1 MALSTQPY
9 LDEFDGTTLGAY
21 YDVTGTWS
29 VSDGNASLTDD
40 SAGNERVLYETEEQ
54 DHHSE
59 IYFTYA
65 TGVTRVFARYVDSD
79 NFMVAELNNGSAKV
93 LSKVGG
99 TETVLF
105 TGNAGVTVG
114 QTHFIRLRIIGNALW
129 TRIGN
134 TATEHTIPTSLLTG
148 TITGFTAPVDMEVN
162 NFLVAR
168 PDSEITAPDRTNA
181 TAFPT
186 AVVVNRPVI
195 TVSGEAVTT
204 ITVNDP
210 LPTFTY
216 SAEDVEDGT
225 VTVTVGGDTPDNT
238 TVGEYVQTFNAIDS
252 DGNEAIEV
260 TRTTIVEAEN
270 TSTLPDTRI
279 RLIGIGD
286 SIGNHIFDAGSHF
299 VTYADTLN
307 CDASIVNNANG
318 GSFSFRM
325 NEDLADD
332 LTDAREVNNNM
343 FVLIHGTNGEVDA
356 DGNGF
361 PAYFNAFEI
370 YTARIV
376 ARIHNAG
383 YRAAIA
389 SKTRSA
395 QENTSS
401 YPTAG
406 IVNTQNTLS
415 ESLTPEFYDYDIDRP
430 LIDLFEITEGEHS
443 NGWFIDNYHPSQT
456 GEFAMLEY
464 MANRLIP
471 LVPDVFEK
479 DSGLKAFAGD
489 HQQATKSSTVTL
501 SATATDTDGNAMSY
515 TWEQVY
521 GETVTIQD
529 AFSQTA
535 TFTAPNLDRQ
545 LIFRVK
551 VSNGY
556 DTDFSDVIVDVGD
569 SLNPDMYDPDLVDN
583 AAPTANAGPDQSVA
597 AGVTV
602 QLDASSSTP
611 GTNPIAL
618 YEWTQTA
625 GDTVALED
633 ETTATPTFESP
644 VTTTAQR
651 VSFDVIAIDT
661 DGNRSAA
668 AAVHIDVAA
677 FETSALLKLL
687 DTRRWELHHD
697 GTVQAFEGRAN
708 REAFR
713 FKLIPDDGVL
723 NDADGFF
730 RFDQPGIDSVEV
742 LSSTSSSVSSTD
754 DPDMIREVVI
764 AARTGD
770 LKGEDPNNLE
780 LTFVLYVTGDSD
792 GLVMT
797 ASEMVP
803 YQSASYFR
811 R

>member
-65 TGVTRVFARYVDSD
+65 NGVTRVFARYVDSD

-168 PDSEITAPDRTNA
+168 PDSEVTAPDRTNA
-181 TAFPT
+181 TAFPA

-401 YPTAG
+401 YPTTG

-583 AAPTANAGPDQSVA
+583 AAPTANAGTDLPTVTAGAQFQLNGSGVANQAGAAIVGYSWAQISTGSVVALSNPLINNPTGVAPSSDTTQTLTYELTVTDSNGLTAKDTVNVPVA
-597 AGVTV
+597 AVVVAAESSNLSITVKGSGSGTHEVSIFEISDLSTVIYNGDATFTDDVMDVDIDLEVGVQIVGLWVGDNFPNTGGSFEGVT
-602 QLDASSSTP
+602 
-611 GTNPIAL
+611 
-618 YEWTQTA
+618 
-625 GDTVALED
+625 
-633 ETTATPTFESP
+633 
-644 VTTTAQR
+644 
-651 VSFDVIAIDT
+651 
-661 DGNRSAA
+661 
-668 AAVHIDVAA
+668 
-677 FETSALLKLL
+677 K
-687 DTRRWELHHD
+687 
-697 GTVQAFEGRAN
+697 
-708 REAFR
+708 
-713 FKLIPDDGVL
+713 
-723 NDADGFF
+723 
-730 RFDQPGIDSVEV
+730 
-742 LSSTSSSVSSTD
+742 
-754 DPDMIREVVI
+754 
-764 AARTGD
+764 
-770 LKGEDPNNLE
+770 
-780 LTFVLYVTGDSD
+780 
-792 GLVMT
+792 
-797 ASEMVP
+797 
-803 YQSASYFR
+803 
-811 R
+811 